1 MNNSFPQLSS
11 FFGAYFY
18 PYWQKEYEWND
29 EEPSFEAVTRHY
41 KTENAPHI
49 VEQTTKELEQLLDS
63 PLSDS
68 ELYEKSK
75 ITFNY
80 YPGDGLSRRQVLKNI
95 LKVLKDPNGAKALE
109 RIR

>member
-1 MNNSFPQLSS
+1 MNNFPQLSS
-11 FFGAYFY
+11 FLAAYFY
-18 PYWQKEYEWND
+18 PYWREEYEWNG

-41 KTENAPHI
+41 KTENAPHF
-49 VEQTTKELEQLLDS
+49 VEQTTKELQQLLDL

-80 YPGDGLSRRQVLKNI
+80 YQSDGLSRRQILENM
-95 LKVLKDPNGAKALE
+95 LKVLKDPNSAKALK